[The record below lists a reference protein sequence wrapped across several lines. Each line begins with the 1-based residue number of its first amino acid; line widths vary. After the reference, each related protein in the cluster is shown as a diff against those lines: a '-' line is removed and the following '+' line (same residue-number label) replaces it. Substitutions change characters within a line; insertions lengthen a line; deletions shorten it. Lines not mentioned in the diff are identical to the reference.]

1 MKGGAIVD
9 ADGTFRGIKDGAVSN
24 EPPKLPKAP
33 EKPDNSAVTPV
44 TPVQPTKSITDNS

>member
-1 MKGGAIVD
+1 MD
-9 ADGTFRGIKDGAVSN
+9 ADGTFRVLKEGAVSN

-33 EKPDNSAVTPV
+33 EKSDNSAVTPV

>member
-1 MKGGAIVD
+1 MD
-9 ADGTFRGIKDGAVSN
+9 ADGTFRVLKEGAVSK